1 MRTGR
6 WLIGA
11 VGLLLA
17 ACAAVPGSMLDKE
30 KLEAMLNSELV
41 TGDNAEAIQAF
52 FQRHQFPYSYD
63 ASLRRYASTVPSGER
78 GPVSLYIYID
88 AEQKLTVAQVLEPRT
103 VPVQRRRTPR
113 ADPFLELPSERRR
126 F

>member
-1 MRTGR
+1 
-6 WLIGA
+6 
-11 VGLLLA
+11 
-17 ACAAVPGSMLDKE
+17 MLDKE

-63 ASLRRYASTVPSGER
+63 RRSGAMPARCRQARR

-113 ADPFLELPSERRR
+113 AGPLLELPSERRR